1 MSIICRLFKGGNQI
15 DLKTPLSFPLLAEGV
30 ITGSIV
36 WFEDY
41 YEGIILYQGL
51 KEGSVKGKRHKSSDP
66 VTDEKIWRILDED
79 EQVVLSNKNP
89 DNS

>member
-1 MSIICRLFKGGNQI
+1 MELKLFKRGI
-15 DLKTPLSFPLLAEGV
+15 EKPLKKPINFPILAEGV

-51 KEGSVKGKRHKSSDP
+51 KEGSAKGKRHKGFDP

-79 EQVVLSNKNP
+79 EQIILSNKKP
-89 DNS
+89 DNN